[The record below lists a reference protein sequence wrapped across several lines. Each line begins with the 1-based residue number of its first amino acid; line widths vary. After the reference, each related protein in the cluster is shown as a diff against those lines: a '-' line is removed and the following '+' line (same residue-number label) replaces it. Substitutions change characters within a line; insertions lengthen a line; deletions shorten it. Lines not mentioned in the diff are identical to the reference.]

1 MIYFKIGNFVV
12 FISFPSDT
20 SLNLNDSSIANVPT
34 AICNFLEIWTSGLGE
49 MNVSNSIL
57 RIFEKNE
64 KSLGNER
71 RYFRG

>member
-34 AICNFLEIWTSGLGE
+34 ACNFLEIWTSGIGE

>member
-1 MIYFKIGNFVV
+1 MIYFKIGKLVV

-20 SLNLNDSSIANVPT
+20 SLNLNDSSIANVP
-34 AICNFLEIWTSGLGE
+34 ICNFLEIWTSGIGE